1 MNDQRETEVLMTTS
15 FNDLDLR
22 QHRGGDEPGP
32 DTSAVERLAKQKDE
46 IANKVANAAEEIERL
61 RLRQEELEYAK
72 KALHELNRKQD
83 SYAHGKKEI
92 IASLAR
98 SILQM
103 EKDEVRASR
112 MVELLSTTRQQF
124 KGLLA
129 EIRAIRE
136 ERWAESEFEEELDRS
151 LALIENA
158 RMAYNKSVAK
168 IDAESWS
175 RGERAGGSLTALEDG
190 GRHPLAGKGFLFW
203 LKVGIA
209 LTLPAIFVIAV
220 LGGLLIWLSVWH

>member
-1 MNDQRETEVLMTTS
+1 MATS

-22 QHRGGDEPGP
+22 KHRSVDDPGADE
-32 DTSAVERLAKQKDE
+32 SAVERLAKQKDE
-46 IANKVANAAEEIERL
+46 IAGKVANTAEEIERL
-61 RLRQEELEYAK
+61 RMRQEELEYEK
-72 KALHELNRKQD
+72 KSLQELNRKQD

-103 EKDEVRASR
+103 EKDEVRANR
-112 MVELLSTTRQQF
+112 MVEILSATRQQF
-124 KGLLA
+124 KGLLS
-129 EIRAIRE
+129 EIREIHE
-136 ERWAESEFEEELDRS
+136 ERWAESAFEEDLDRS

-158 RMAYNKSVAK
+158 RMVYNKAVAK

-175 RGERAGGSLTALEDG
+175 RGERTGGSLTALEDG

-209 LTLPAIFVIAV
+209 LTLPAVIV
-220 LGGLLIWLSVWH
+220 MTLLGGLLIWFSMGHG

>member
-1 MNDQRETEVLMTTS
+1 MATS

-22 QHRGGDEPGP
+22 KHRSGDEPGP
-32 DTSAVERLAKQKDE
+32 DENAVERLAKQKDE

-72 KALHELNRKQD
+72 KALLELNRKQD
-83 SYAHGKKEI
+83 SYAHGKKEM

-98 SILQM
+98 SVLQM

-112 MVELLSTTRQQF
+112 MVELLAATRQQF
-124 KGLLA
+124 KGLLS
-129 EIRAIRE
+129 EIRDIRE

-151 LALIENA
+151 LALIDNS
-158 RMAYNKSVAK
+158 RMVYNKAVAK

-175 RGERAGGSLTALEDG
+175 RGERTGGALTALEDG
-190 GRHPLAGKGFLFW
+190 SRHPLAGKGFLFW

-209 LTLPAIFVIAV
+209 LTLPALVVMAL
-220 LGGLLIWLSVWH
+220 LGGLLIWLAVWH